1 MRYFPFLLCLFCV
14 NACGSDAPPVT
25 SSANAAPIEAGVVPA
40 DAGEAL
46 QTEPWHYPRERMV
59 DGNRVIVYTP
69 QIRSW
74 PNFAH
79 FEAIGAIEIQPKD
92 GSAGRYGTTTI
103 SGATEVDLE
112 KRLVIVTEPKVEGVS
127 FGDDAAANANE
138 ATIARM
144 ALRER
149 VEIPLDMFL
158 LYLSDD
164 VLETPPPPGFNTKP
178 PPIHVADVP
187 TLLLFVNGKPV
198 LTPVEKTGL
207 ELVVNA
213 NFPVLRDT
221 ASGTYYLI
229 TGPQR
234 LQARELK
241 GPWTKAG
248 TLPPGFAQ
256 IDPKGEQ
263 AAIAAAVATPVS
275 DEPLPK
281 VVVSQ
286 VPAELIVTEGKPVLK
301 EIPGTGGL
309 QYVENTD
316 SPVFELKGTYYF
328 LVSGRWFET
337 KRLDKGPWKF
347 VPNLPDAFSQI
358 PQDSEMAD
366 VRASVPG
373 TVEAK
378 MAALEALLPT
388 RKSVA
393 VGAAPDVNVT
403 YGGDPKFEK
412 IEGTQVS
419 RAVNSGND
427 VILYSGTYY
436 LVYEGAWY
444 TSASPNGPWVA
455 TATVP
460 DPIYQIPPS
469 SPSYAVT
476 QVVVQETTPTTIV
489 YSYPPSYSTGI
500 YVAYGVPWYG
510 TGWYYPPY
518 IYGPYYYPYWG
529 ASYGHGYW
537 YSPMTGAYG
546 SRSVWYGPY
555 GGYSYSQGY
564 NPATGRYGYVET
576 AWDGEDWKSHS
587 EKYNPRTGVAT
598 ETSRHYSA
606 NDNKAEMTRAVEG
619 PNGRSVEMQRN
630 TDFDNQTMTTKRETS
645 GGGASNTTRTW
656 DGRGNTTTS
665 GTIQT
670 GDGRTATISG
680 EHTYGGGNT
689 TITGSEGGQA
699 SVDRSVGPGGTV
711 TREGTYSKN
720 GQTVDTTTKRSGDTT
735 ATKAQGSNGGQVASI
750 SSGGNRTTVGQSA
763 GGDVYAGHNGNVYK
777 KTDSGWQHYDQGGWK
792 PVDTP
797 DRPTPST
804 TSSGQTSPGQR
815 ERPAQAPSYS
825 SESIQPRQS
834 GNGQNRAGG
843 GYRSGEYGG
852 GSYGG
857 GNYGGGGRY
866 DGSYGSNEMRQLD
879 RDARARSGGYDRF
892 EQRRSMSPS
901 SSRGGF
907 SRGGG
912 RGGGGRRR

>member
-1 MRYFPFLLCLFCV
+1 MRYLAFLLCLFCV
-14 NACGSDAPPVT
+14 DACGSDAPPT
-25 SSANAAPIEAGVVPA
+25 GTANAAPIEAGAVPPE
-40 DAGEAL
+40 AGEAL
-46 QTEPWHYPRERMV
+46 QTEPWHYPRERMI

-74 PNFAH
+74 PDFTR
-79 FEAIGAIEIQPKD
+79 FEAIAAVEFQPKD
-92 GSAGRYGTTTI
+92 GSAARYGTTTI
-103 SGATEVDLE
+103 SGATEVDLD
-112 KRLVIVTEPKVEGVS
+112 KRLVIVTEPKVEDVS
-127 FGDDAAANANE
+127 FPGTGADAHE
-138 ATIARM
+138 VTIAQM
-144 ALRER
+144 ALRDR
-149 VEIPLDMFL
+149 VEIPLDVFL

-164 VLETPPPPGFNTKP
+164 VLETPPPQGFNTNP

-187 TLLLFVNGKPV
+187 TLLLFVNGNPV

-234 LQARELK
+234 LQARDLK

-248 TLPPGFAQ
+248 DLPAGFAQ

-263 AAIAAAVATPVS
+263 ASIAAAVATPVS
-275 DEPLPK
+275 DKPLPK
-281 VVVSQ
+281 VIVSQ
-286 VPAELIVTEGKPVLK
+286 GPAELIVTEGKPQLK

-316 SPVFELKGTYYF
+316 SPLFELEGTYYF

-427 VILYSGTYY
+427 VILYNGTYY

-444 TSASPNGPWVA
+444 TSASPSGPWVA

-460 DPIYQIPPS
+460 DAIYKIPPS
-469 SPSYAVT
+469 SPSYSVT
-476 QVVVQETTPTTIV
+476 QVVVQEATPTTIV
-489 YSYPPSYSTGI
+489 YSYPPSYSTSV

-564 NPATGRYGYVET
+564 NPATGRYGYAET

-630 TDFDNQTMTTKRETS
+630 TDFDNQTMTTKRETGS
-645 GGGASNTTRTW
+645 GGASNTTRTW
-656 DGRGNTTTS
+656 DGQGNTTTS
-665 GTIQT
+665 GTIKS

-680 EHTYGGGNT
+680 EHTYGEGNT

-711 TREGTYSKN
+711 TRDGTYSKD
-720 GQTVDTTTKRSGDTT
+720 GQTIDTTTKRSGDTT
-735 ATKAQGSNGGQVASI
+735 ATKAQGSNGGQAASI
-750 SSGGNRTTVGQSA
+750 SNDGNRTTVGQS
-763 GGDVYAGHNGNVYK
+763 GSGDVYAGHNGNVYK
-777 KTDSGWQHYDQGGWK
+777 KTDSGWQHYDQGGWN

-797 DRPTPST
+797 DRSTSST
-804 TSSGQTSPGQR
+804 TSSGQISSGQR

-825 SESIQPRQS
+825 SESVQPRQS
-834 GNGQNRAGG
+834 GNAQNRAGG
-843 GYRSGEYGG
+843 GEYGG

-866 DGSYGSNEMRQLD
+866 DGSYGGSNEMRQLD